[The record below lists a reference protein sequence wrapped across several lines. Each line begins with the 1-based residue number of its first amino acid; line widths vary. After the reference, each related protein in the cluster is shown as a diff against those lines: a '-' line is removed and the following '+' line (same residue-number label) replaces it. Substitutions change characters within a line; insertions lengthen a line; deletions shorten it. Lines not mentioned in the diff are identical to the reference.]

1 MNGLSYK
8 FQNSSI
14 RTKVMLLSAFLCLLI
29 IAIGINSITIVR
41 SITGEY
47 DVILNGSN
55 ERHKMALQLKAD
67 QNSSLSKFYVLS
79 SYASIYKDKEKNKEN
94 YESLKEELN
103 DYKTDAEKYKANFDS
118 DTSLSAAAR
127 EERQT
132 HVDDVFKNI
141 DNFYAAA
148 DDIYAAADANN
159 NVKIAEILSHCED
172 LDDIGDEDLDALIE
186 AGETSYQAGIDNINS
201 MKYSSIILAIIGIVF
216 SIIFGIVLSVFIA
229 NTISKAI
236 GKITNASAKIAKGD
250 FNVDVRSNLTNEV
263 GQLSNNF
270 ALLIDSFTD
279 ISDDM
284 SRAFSEMNEGDIDT
298 RIDSRK
304 YHGIYLEIAD
314 NVNKMLTNTGDE
326 LKAIIES
333 VHRYADGDFSYAV
346 PRFPGKKA
354 MLHEALD
361 TLKSQ
366 LGNINSSIGEIINNV
381 NEGHLVANIN
391 ISDYSGDWNVL
402 MGHLKELIDT
412 IAEPIEETNN
422 ALMEIAN
429 ANFKISVDETK
440 YKGEFAEMIGNIN
453 KTASSIFTYIREI
466 SYILDRMAE
475 QNLNVW
481 TTSVYVGDFKR
492 IQDSLENIIGN
503 FNKLIEEIKVS
514 SEQVSIG
521 SGSIADSSN
530 VLAEGSTK
538 QAAAVTHL
546 KTNIDNI
553 EVQTNENTELAGQ
566 VSDISEEAKNSVD
579 AIKSGMDNVL
589 LAMDSINESSS
600 NISTIMKDIDD
611 IAFQTNILA
620 LNAAVEAARAGVHGV
635 GFAVVANEVRNL
647 AAKSQEAA
655 QKTAELITVAL
666 KNTED
671 GGVTVR
677 KTADMIGSVIEQ
689 IDKIYGISNE
699 VANKS
704 RLQKEAIGEIS
715 NEINEIVEVVSVNTA
730 TSEESAAAS
739 EELASQAELFT
750 KTVSSF
756 KLKERRND
764 IY

>member
-14 RTKVMLLSAFLCLLI
+14 RSKVMMLSAFLCLLI
-29 IAIGINSITIVR
+29 IAIGINSISVVR

-47 DVILNGSN
+47 DVILDGAN
-55 ERHKMALQLKAD
+55 ERHKIALQLKAD
-67 QNSSLSKFYVLS
+67 QNSSLAKFYVLS
-79 SYASIYKDKEKNKEN
+79 SYSTIYKSNEKNKEN
-94 YESLKEELN
+94 YESLKEELA
-103 DYKTDAEKYKANFDS
+103 DYKANAEKYKANFDS
-118 DTSLSAAAR
+118 DTSLSSSAR
-127 EERQT
+127 EERQK
-132 HVDDVFKNI
+132 HVDGIFETI

-148 DDIYAAADANN
+148 DEAYAAADANN

-172 LDDIGDEDLDALIE
+172 LDDVGDEHLDALIE
-186 AGETSYQAGIDNINS
+186 AGETSYQSGLDEITAMQI
-201 MKYSSIILAIIGIVF
+201 SSVILAILGIAISIVF
-216 SIIFGIVLSVFIA
+216 GVILSVFIA

-236 GKITNASAKIAKGD
+236 GKITNASARIAKGD
-250 FNVDVRSNLTNEV
+250 FNVDVRTNLTNEV

-279 ISDDM
+279 ISNDM

-304 YHGIYLEIAD
+304 YHGIYLQIAD

-333 VHRYADGDFSYAV
+333 VHRYADGDFDYAV

-366 LGNINSSIGEIINNV
+366 LDNISTSIGGIIDNV
-381 NEGHLVANIN
+381 NNGRLEADIN
-391 ISDYSGDWNVL
+391 VSEYKGDWHSL
-402 MGHLKELIDT
+402 MQQLKDLIDT

-422 ALMEIAN
+422 ALIEISR
-429 ANFKISVDETK
+429 ANFSINVNASK
-440 YKGEFAEMIGNIN
+440 YRGEFAEMIENIN
-453 KTASSIFTYIREI
+453 TTASSISTYIKEI

-475 QNLNVW
+475 QDLNVW
-481 TTSVYVGDFKR
+481 TNSEYIGDFR
-492 IQDSLENIIGN
+492 EIQNSLEHIIGN

-538 QAAAVTHL
+538 QAAAVTQL
-546 KTNIDNI
+546 KSNIDNI

-566 VSDISEEAKNSVD
+566 VSEISEKAKGSVD

-620 LNAAVEAARAGVHGV
+620 LNAA
-635 GFAVVANEVRNL
+635 
-647 AAKSQEAA
+647 
-655 QKTAELITVAL
+655 
-666 KNTED
+666 
-671 GGVTVR
+671 
-677 KTADMIGSVIEQ
+677 
-689 IDKIYGISNE
+689 
-699 VANKS
+699 
-704 RLQKEAIGEIS
+704 
-715 NEINEIVEVVSVNTA
+715 
-730 TSEESAAAS
+730 
-739 EELASQAELFT
+739 
-750 KTVSSF
+750 
-756 KLKERRND
+756 
-764 IY
+764 